1 MDKGPKESKEK
12 PTEKNDKNH
21 EQIQLIIYILTYN
34 PLDIWKKN
42 SHSLTNKQNR
52 SFSFIFENVNFGD
65 Q

>member
-34 PLDIWKKN
+34 PLDI
-42 SHSLTNKQNR
+42 
-52 SFSFIFENVNFGD
+52 
-65 Q
+65 